1 MRNLLLLF
9 LALSIFSCKK
19 DPVGTST
26 SKLSFQYLFDENQ
39 VRLNNIGQP
48 ATIPAGNA
56 AQTPDFH
63 LLSVHYIELVP
74 TQWTPYGNGFV
85 VYKGPEVTVSG
96 AKAIDFDRN
105 IVEDEGK
112 IFKTFDIKDVPPGT
126 YTYIRASVAYQNYD
140 VNFNIRNVPVLGD
153 LLHQKGRVASFL
165 GYNTFINSVTPNT
178 MTLPVNEAKKQ
189 GFWAFETSLT
199 PPYDAY
205 NQLYSGQAPE
215 GATTVVNPL
224 AGISDIPAGS
234 CVITGKF
241 ATPLVITGDEAQD
254 ITVTMSF
261 SSNNSFEWIDNNGNG
276 ELDLDA
282 SNPTASDKIVDM
294 GLRGMLP
301 RWE

>member
-9 LALSIFSCKK
+9 LVISFFSCKK

-26 SKLSFQYLFDENQ
+26 SKLNFQYLFDENQ

-48 ATIPAGNA
+48 ATIPVGNA

-74 TQWTPYGNGFV
+74 TQWTPYGDGFV
-85 VYKGPEVTVSG
+85 VYKGPEVTVGGS
-96 AKAIDFDRN
+96 KAIDFDNN
-105 IVEDEGK
+105 IVEGEGK

-140 VNFNIRNVPVLGD
+140 VQFNIRNVPVLGD
-153 LLHQKGRVASFL
+153 LLNQKGRVASFL
-165 GYNTFINSVTPNT
+165 GYNTFINDVTPNT
-178 MTLPVNEAKKQ
+178 MTLPVNAAKKQ
-189 GFWAFETSLT
+189 GFWAFETALT

-205 NQLYSGQAPE
+205 NQLYSGEAPE

-234 CVITGKF
+234 CVITGRF

-254 ITVTMSF
+254 ITVTMAF
-261 SSNNSFEWIDNNGNG
+261 SSNNSFEWIDYNGNG
-276 ELDLDA
+276 QLDLDA
-282 SNPTASDKIVDM
+282 SNPAATDKIVDM
-294 GLRGMLP
+294 GLRGMIP
-301 RWE
+301 KWE